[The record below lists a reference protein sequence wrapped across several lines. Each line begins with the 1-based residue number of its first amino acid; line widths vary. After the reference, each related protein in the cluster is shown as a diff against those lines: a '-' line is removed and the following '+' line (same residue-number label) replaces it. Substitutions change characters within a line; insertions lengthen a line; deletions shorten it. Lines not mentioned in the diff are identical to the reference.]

1 MHRSSTCTRVASFS
15 VLVAVSCGSS
25 DSPQEVARNF
35 WEAMRSGDREQAATL
50 VTDESLRL
58 FDDGQLPDEMEK
70 ILLGEA
76 LRNESAAVV
85 RTSMLTRTDDIELN
99 VVFHTHL
106 LLERDEWRVDLVATQ
121 QELSGATFSAGM
133 KFMGQAIGE
142 GIEEFGQALE
152 RGAAEVRDAIRD
164 VIEELE
170 NAEGEAL

>member
-1 MHRSSTCTRVASFS
+1 MHRSSTWTRVASFS

-50 VTDESLRL
+50 VTDESRRL

-121 QELSGATFSAGM
+121 QELSRATFSAGM